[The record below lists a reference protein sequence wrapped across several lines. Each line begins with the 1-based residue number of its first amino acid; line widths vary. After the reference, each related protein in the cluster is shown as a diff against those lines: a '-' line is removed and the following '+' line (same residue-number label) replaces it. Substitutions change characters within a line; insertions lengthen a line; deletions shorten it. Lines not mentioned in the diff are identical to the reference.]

1 MTYIVNTQHKEN
13 LNRNKIFFVNI
24 ISLPMGFTGGLLIYT
39 MSAYFKNIWDSTN
52 IGWIFTIAN
61 IILFI
66 ILLNIHKF
74 VRIIGRA
81 TIFQLLIICKISIFI
96 ALIMIVGRLS
106 ETLLLMSY
114 IVLEALSW
122 TVLRMILESYAID
135 NKTGRIYGLNL
146 TFINVGLIISPII
159 ATRLLMQFGFVGIFY
174 LSIIFNILIFI
185 ITFFNIHHIDTI
197 QQKQINYIG
206 LFQKL
211 KARKDIQRIF
221 AISISLEFFF
231 AIMVIYAP
239 LYLLDNGF
247 SWNQIGIIFTVM
259 LIPLVLAQY
268 PIGILADIRLGE
280 KELLFISF
288 ILIIFSSIAF
298 YFFGNSSMTIVIT
311 ILLISRIG
319 AALVSIL
326 RLSYFYKRIDKTDV
340 DMIALFQTAR
350 PIAYV
355 VAPALVGLLF
365 IYFQINSVFILI
377 AFIALFTLYPI
388 YKLSDNKSL
397 SEI

>member
-1 MTYIVNTQHKEN
+1 MAHIANIQHNEN
-13 LNRNKIFFVNI
+13 LNPNKIFFVNI
-24 ISLPMGFTGGLLIYT
+24 ISLLMGFTGGLLIYT
-39 MSAYFKNIWDSTN
+39 MSAYFKNIWNSVN
-52 IGWIFTIAN
+52 IGWTFIIAN
-61 IILFI
+61 IILLI

-74 VRIIGRA
+74 VRVVGRA
-81 TIFQLLIICKISIFI
+81 TLFQLLVICKISIFV
-96 ALIMIVGRLS
+96 ALIMIVGRLP
-106 ETLLLMSY
+106 ETILLMSY

-122 TVLRMILESYAID
+122 AVLRMILESYATD
-135 NKTGRIYGLNL
+135 NRTGRVYGLNL
-146 TFINVGLIISPII
+146 TIINIGLIISPII
-159 ATRLLMQFGFVGIFY
+159 ATHLLMQFGFIGIFY

-185 ITFFNIHHIDTI
+185 ITFFNIHHIDAI
-197 QQKQINYIG
+197 HQKQTNYIG

-221 AISISLEFFF
+221 TISISLEFFF
-231 AIMVIYAP
+231 AIMVIYTP
-239 LYLLDNGF
+239 LYLLNNGF

-259 LIPLVLAQY
+259 LIPLVLVQY
-268 PIGILADIRLGE
+268 PVGILADTRLGE
-280 KELLFISF
+280 KELLFASF
-288 ILIIFSSIAF
+288 ILIAFSSIAF
-298 YFFGNSSMTIVIT
+298 YFFGNTSMAIVMI

-350 PIAYV
+350 PIAYII
-355 VAPALVGLLF
+355 APALVGILL

-377 AFIALFTLYPI
+377 AFIALLTLYPV

-397 SEI
+397 SEL